1 MDRKSQD
8 NIKTGLTFM
17 KIGTVLEKTKD
28 FRTWRSRQKSAHGRL
43 TSKKKVLKNHQNSFS

>member
-17 KIGTVLEKTKD
+17 KIGTEFKKTKD
-28 FRTWRSRQKSAHGRL
+28 FSTWRSRQKSAHGRL
-43 TSKKKVLKNHQNSFS
+43 TSKKKNIKK

>member
-17 KIGTVLEKTKD
+17 KIGTELKKKTKD
-28 FRTWRSRQKSAHGRL
+28 FSTWRSRQKSAHGRL
-43 TSKKKVLKNHQNSFS
+43 TSKKKY